1 MNKENGVWTPYK
13 ERTDIVLNS
22 AGELYYNLSNQCIW
36 EITNDGK
43 YRTRYPIVISNVEG
57 ISRQGD
63 NDFENIISLTQIK
76 LTGKPSGS
84 VVEELGFR
92 AYSSYASVEAAYSLV
107 RSQFEKKITVNY
119 VDLNGNS
126 IAQDEVKK
134 VEVNK
139 DYDVSDLINKEI
151 DGYSVI
157 EVKGDVTGTAN
168 SDKEVTVV
176 YGKNYQLNIQYLD
189 ENGNKLA
196 KDYTVTGIE
205 GNDYDLSL
213 QVNVKIDGY
222 ELDKVIGDLVTGIID
237 QNKVIKVLYVKK
249 INSDITNNNSNKPDQ
264 TQTGNSNNTTSLK
277 TGDDVNMTFTLIG
290 LCLSV
295 LMGWVCIRK
304 SKKFKDE

>member
-1 MNKENGVWTPYK
+1 MYK
-13 ERTDIVLNS
+13 
-22 AGELYYNLSNQCIW
+22 
-36 EITNDGK
+36 
-43 YRTRYPIVISNVEG
+43 
-57 ISRQGD
+57 RQ
-63 NDFENIISLTQIK
+63 
-76 LTGKPSGS
+76 
-84 VVEELGFR
+84 
-92 AYSSYASVEAAYSLV
+92 
-107 RSQFEKKITVNY
+107 
-119 VDLNGNS
+119 VD
-126 IAQDEVKK
+126 
-134 VEVNK
+134 
-139 DYDVSDLINKEI
+139 
-151 DGYSVI
+151 
-157 EVKGDVTGTAN
+157 

-295 LMGWVCIRK
+295 LMGWVCICLLYTSRCV
-304 SKKFKDE
+304 